1 MCAAARDTGALL
13 APHPLCLRLAGSAC
27 GGAEREARPLAAGLE
42 DANGRGSRP
51 CSAAGHPL
59 GPRAGPP
66 PALTPPAALAKRQP
80 SPRPCRCAQAPAPVL
95 CDLGASPKRAA
106 TPGSLPGAG
115 AVAARRTASSAL
127 FLGGGGCFIGAFNTC
142 ELSHQPLSSSL
153 PPRRGSA
160 APRRA
165 APPGPVPRQGASQPP
180 AGCTRAARQAPFPR
194 AAGTRP
200 PHAALGAERPR
211 PPPGRC
217 RGLAPPRRRASP
229 RPLAVAGAAPCAR
242 RARSGAGAAGSA
254 ERRLGRG
261 AGRSPQGAGGAG
273 EDAGRGGRASA
284 AAGRMLEAAERA
296 RPPRRKGPHGQGRR
310 AARGSCGEALCGA
323 AVTPGPSL
331 PGSGSGAPA
340 LP

>member
-165 APPGPVPRQGASQPP
+165 ARPGAATGSIAAPSRLHPSSPTGALSSGSRDPPSARGAGGRAAPPAPREVPGPGPTPP
-180 AGCTRAARQAPFPR
+180 AR
-194 AAGTRP
+194 
-200 PHAALGAERPR
+200 
-211 PPPGRC
+211 
-217 RGLAPPRRRASP
+217 LAPPIGCRGRCPMRAQGPQRRRRS
-229 RPLAVAGAAPCAR
+229 GER
-242 RARSGAGAAGSA
+242 RAAAGP
-254 ERRLGRG
+254 GRG
-261 AGRSPQGAGGAG
+261 AQPAG
-273 EDAGRGGRASA
+273 S
-284 AAGRMLEAAERA
+284 
-296 RPPRRKGPHGQGRR
+296 RRRR
-310 AARGSCGEALCGA
+310 
-323 AVTPGPSL
+323 
-331 PGSGSGAPA
+331 
-340 LP
+340 